1 MYFEI
6 GRLSWIIQVS
16 PMKSQREGSR
26 VRLRGDVTT
35 EAESRKRFEDGGR
48 DHGAR
53 SEDSLWKLEKAREQI
68 SLRASRKNT
77 P

>member
-1 MYFEI
+1 
-6 GRLSWIIQVS
+6 
-16 PMKSQREGSR
+16 MKSQREGSR

>member
-35 EAESRKRFEDGGR
+35 ETESRKRFEDAGR

-53 SEDSLWKLEKAREQI
+53 SADSLWKLEKA
-68 SLRASRKNT
+68 K
-77 P
+77 

>member
-1 MYFEI
+1 M
-6 GRLSWIIQVS
+6 S

-35 EAESRKRFEDGGR
+35 ETESRKRFEDAGR

-53 SEDSLWKLEKAREQI
+53 SADSLWKLEKA
-68 SLRASRKNT
+68 K
-77 P
+77 

>member
-1 MYFEI
+1 M
-6 GRLSWIIQVS
+6 S

-53 SEDSLWKLEKAREQI
+53 SADSLWKLI

>member
-1 MYFEI
+1 
-6 GRLSWIIQVS
+6 
-16 PMKSQREGSR
+16 MKSQREGSR
-26 VRLRGDVTT
+26 VRHRGDVTT
-35 EAESRKRFEDGGR
+35 ETESRKRFEDGGR

-53 SEDSLWKLEKAREQI
+53 SADSLWKLEKAREQI

>member
-1 MYFEI
+1 MSS
-6 GRLSWIIQVS
+6 R
-16 PMKSQREGSR
+16 KSQREGRR
-26 VRLRGDVTT
+26 VRLGGDVTT

-48 DHGAR
+48 NHGAR
-53 SEDSLWKLEKAREQI
+53 SADGLWKLEKARAQI